1 MKVQDNKIRISGL
14 DAKMIASS
22 LRGYADD
29 IYNGKECENCKD
41 VEIEVCNGRVYV
53 DCSITYL
60 TSRDI
65 DEIDIER
72 VDAIIY
78 DIAYNNLSGDEI
90 TTADYELIKK
100 ELL

>member
-29 IYNGKECENCKD
+29 IYNGQECENCKD

-72 VDAIIY
+72 IDAMIY
-78 DIAYNNLSGDEI
+78 DPVYDALSGEEI
-90 TTADYELIKK
+90 AAEDYETIKK